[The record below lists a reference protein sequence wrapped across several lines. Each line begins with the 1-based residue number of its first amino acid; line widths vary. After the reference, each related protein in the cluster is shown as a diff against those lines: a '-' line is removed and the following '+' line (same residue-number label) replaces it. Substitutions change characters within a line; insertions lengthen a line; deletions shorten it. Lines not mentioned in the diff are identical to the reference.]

1 MNLLVQKSNV
11 LAICCINSELLLI
24 INIII
29 TIIIIIII
37 IIIISKSPFGSIIS
51 SSYGTLHEHSL
62 T

>member
-37 IIIISKSPFGSIIS
+37 IIISKSPFGSIIS